1 MGENPMIKS
10 VLGACI
16 ALGCVALTAKADVLT
31 WNASVPLTDTDWV
44 QNVSIPKFDPS
55 LGTLTSID
63 FSMTAHIE
71 GSSFYENQETSPT
84 MVSLTLAAEMSLLRP
99 DMSSLITVNPS
110 TTVGELAGAFDGM
123 IDFGGTSGNTFNNL
137 FADITQSAS
146 SPPPA
151 SDLALF
157 TGLGNI
163 LLPVSAMGDS
173 SGAGPGNWIFGFAL
187 AASADVTV
195 KYNYTPVPEPTSAAT
210 LVLAG
215 LGLLLRRRV

>member
-1 MGENPMIKS
+1 MIKS

-16 ALGCVALTAKADVLT
+16 ALGCVAFTAKADVLT
-31 WNASVPLTDTDWV
+31 YNASVLLTDTDWT
-44 QNVSIPKFDPS
+44 QSVSIPKFDPS

-63 FSMTAHIE
+63 FSMLAHIE
-71 GSSFYENQETSPT
+71 GSSFYENQEAAPT

-99 DMSSLITVNPS
+99 DMSSIITVNPS
-110 TTVGELAGAFDGM
+110 TNVGELAGASDGVL
-123 IDFGGTSGNTFNNL
+123 DFGGTSGNTFNNL
-137 FADITQSAS
+137 FADILQTAT
-146 SPPPA
+146 SPLPA

-195 KYNYTPVPEPTSAAT
+195 KYNYTPVPEPTSAAS
-210 LVLAG
+210 LAICG
-215 LGLLLRRRV
+215 LGMLLRRRR